1 MFFFLFFSFL
11 FFSCLINISITFLYI
26 TYIGIINSL
35 LFMLILILMGL
46 LNSHSYFH
54 SYSYWKCNISGSAAY
69 GICCQL
75 TWVHVVDTKV
85 ETSGFSGIFAAY
97 GGNVQVIGER
107 SRVWGNCRQGRPF
120 DYGCRVHGK
129 GSKVICMPPLQKEK
143 VAIGNL
149 GGGNLGAT

>member
-1 MFFFLFFSFL
+1 
-11 FFSCLINISITFLYI
+11 
-26 TYIGIINSL
+26 
-35 LFMLILILMGL
+35 MLILILMGL

-107 SRVWGNCRQGRPF
+107 SRV
-120 DYGCRVHGK
+120 HGK